1 MTATAAMNE
10 ASMLPGEASRDHHY
24 PGDAE
29 SIWPCEMPPPLESVE
44 DDSEPGTLEER
55 ILRKYTPGKLA
66 LDAHNAPAPAAPA
79 VHADTEGES
88 NASVKACPACMGV
101 GKVYENAAINDST
114 LHSTG
119 LPSNVARV
127 IERCCSVCNGM
138 AIIGDPSFQKAE
150 QRGGSDPVAAE
161 RAKRGQ
167 PIARIEKPSGVEEE
181 LDDAELEAKF
191 GPSPFLRK
199 KQ

>member
-101 GKVYENAAINDST
+101 GKVGAQRGA
-114 LHSTG
+114 G
-119 LPSNVARV
+119 WVVARGGV
-127 IERCCSVCNGM
+127 RACARRLVV
-138 AIIGDPSFQKAE
+138 ADART
-150 QRGGSDPVAAE
+150 RGR
-161 RAKRGQ
+161 RAG
-167 PIARIEKPSGVEEE
+167 
-181 LDDAELEAKF
+181 L
-191 GPSPFLRK
+191 
-199 KQ
+199 